1 MLDNKMT
8 IKMNI
13 DYNPN
18 DFRVFK
24 PQLVGIYRSDTT
36 PVSSNATDLYLRYV
50 SKSLSRPLELEK
62 GFTGQSK
69 KTVINNKF
77 ESLLEWIALH
87 KQLFQLNQQREPNNN
102 IGAAGLDGVDFVA
115 STGTLS
121 FLLKIPYEL
130 ENNFSILA
138 EMLNGTIYLKIKR
151 IVGVTPPPPVSTKPI
166 FRSGPVTTNTPFS
179 CSSKAPQQSFVCDY
193 DLNNH
198 CDQKFRQHF
207 TEKINNTNTSSS
219 NNENVNFQESKLNDW
234 VSFGGKKAGDKSKG
248 HKVTE
253 KITFVF
259 RTKVKKHN
267 IIFSD
272 EVDSFEQIHPMNRD
286 HFGIVKFKLVKKGQA
301 DRNEYLDSL
310 RKLR

>member
-1 MLDNKMT
+1 
-8 IKMNI
+8 MNI
-13 DYNPN
+13 DYNPSE
-18 DFRVFK
+18 FRVFK

-36 PVSSNATDLYLRYV
+36 PVSNNANDLYLRYV
-50 SKSLSRPLELEK
+50 SKPLNRPLELEK
-62 GFTGQSK
+62 GFMDQPK
-69 KTVINNKF
+69 KTAVINNKF
-77 ESLLEWIALH
+77 ESLLEWIALN
-87 KQLFQLNQQREPNNN
+87 KQLFQQLGQQRELNNN
-102 IGAAGLDGVDFVA
+102 NVTGLGGVDFVA

-121 FLLKIPYEL
+121 FLLKVPYEL

-151 IVGVTPPPPVSTKPI
+151 IVGAPPPGSSRPN
-166 FRSGPVTTNTPFS
+166 FRPSPATNTSFSSNTSTNTSFS
-179 CSSKAPQQSFVCDY
+179 CSSKAPPLQTFACDFE
-193 DLNNH
+193 LNNY

-207 TEKINNTNTSSS
+207 TEKINASSSS

-234 VSFGGKKAGDKSKG
+234 VSFGGKKAGDKKSKA

-272 EVDSFEQIHPMNRD
+272 EVDSFEQIHPANRD

-301 DRNEYLDSL
+301 DRNEYLNSL
-310 RKLR
+310 RKLRW